1 MIKKKSSYLHDYLGL
16 HNYFWDHKP
25 FLDWKWNR
33 FRIPRQRE
41 LVKVYFGRYVI
52 KIGQK
57 CTPMHFWDSHDLSWP
72 HSDHL
77 YHHCSSNFWIIVFH
91 TLFSWRKFIFQSM
104 PPSTNLRYP
113 LKLMCKIGHS
123 NESKGPWTIYSA
135 TTILEKCRKV
145 VLQTRIFFSG
155 QPLFSN
161 LKKARSMV

>member
-1 MIKKKSSYLHDYLGL
+1 MSTNTIIWALIVWAYTIVPEIRI
-16 HNYFWDHKP
+16 FEFIKP

-33 FRIPRQRE
+33 FRIRE

-104 PPSTNLRYP
+104 PPSTIFGYP
-113 LKLMCKIGHS
+113 LRFNGKVGRSSHSKILVT
-123 NESKGPWTIYSA
+123 K
-135 TTILEKCRKV
+135 
-145 VLQTRIFFSG
+145 
-155 QPLFSN
+155 N
-161 LKKARSMV
+161 LI

>member
-1 MIKKKSSYLHDYLGL
+1 MNNKQI
-16 HNYFWDHKP
+16 HKP

-104 PPSTNLRYP
+104 PPSTTLRYP
-113 LKLMCKIGHS
+113 LRLVCKIRHL
-123 NESKGPWTIYSA
+123 NESKGPCMLRFVSRIGN
-135 TTILEKCRKV
+135 IEKAISMGFQ
-145 VLQTRIFFSG
+145 LSG
-155 QPLFSN
+155 QTE
-161 LKKARSMV
+161 KKIGDVYKQL

>member
-1 MIKKKSSYLHDYLGL
+1 MSTNTIIWALIVWAYTIVPEIRI
-16 HNYFWDHKP
+16 FEFIKP

-33 FRIPRQRE
+33 FRIRE

-57 CTPMHFWDSHDLSWP
+57 YTPMHFWDSHDLSWP

-104 PPSTNLRYP
+104 PPSTRYP
-113 LKLMCKIGHS
+113 LKLMYRIGNS
-123 NESKGPWTIYSA
+123 SESKDPCMKENFEA
-135 TTILEKCRKV
+135 PARFE
-145 VLQTRIFFSG
+145 IFFH
-155 QPLFSN
+155 Q
-161 LKKARSMV
+161 ARPRLSKLGVDTSIGCA

>member
-1 MIKKKSSYLHDYLGL
+1 MYKFI
-16 HNYFWDHKP
+16 KP

-33 FRIPRQRE
+33 FRIRE

-104 PPSTNLRYP
+104 PPSTTQALDTLWNWCVELDIQIR
-113 LKLMCKIGHS
+113 LKAYSCKDLHQVFWFLAVHCSAEKKIGV
-123 NESKGPWTIYSA
+123 IYKQ
-135 TTILEKCRKV
+135 L
-145 VLQTRIFFSG
+145 
-155 QPLFSN
+155 
-161 LKKARSMV
+161 